1 MSGKK
6 FTNVLKT
13 IDVDAEYTISDA
25 LDLLPT
31 LRTAKFVE
39 TVEMHMLLGVDP
51 KHSDQNIRG
60 MVSLPAGTGKDV
72 RVLVFTSGDKID
84 EAKEA
89 GADII
94 GDDEVIKKIQKGW
107 FEFDVCIATPD
118 MMGTV
123 GRLGRI
129 LGPRGLMPNPK
140 LGTVTNDLKK
150 AVKEMKSGKV
160 EYRIDKFSNIHVPVG
175 KIDFKKEDLEKN
187 IFALTNAIVKARPS
201 SAKGLYIKSCYL
213 TLTMSPSLKLNTIN
227 LTRSAATI

>member
-6 FTNVLKT
+6 FRNVLKS
-13 IDVDAEYTISDA
+13 VEEDAEYNIDDA
-25 LDLLPT
+25 LDLLPK

-39 TVEMHMLLGVDP
+39 TVELHMSLGVDP

-72 RVLVFTSGDKID
+72 KVLVFTNGDKIE

-94 GDDEVIKKIQKGW
+94 GDDEVVKKIQNGW
-107 FEFDVCIATPD
+107 FGFDVCIATPD

-140 LGTVTNDLKK
+140 LGTVTNDLQK
-150 AVKEMKSGKV
+150 AIKEMKSGKV
-160 EYRIDKFSNIHVPVG
+160 EYRIDKFANIHVPVG
-175 KIDFKKEDLEKN
+175 KIDFSKEDLEKN

-201 SAKGLYIKSCYL
+201 SAKGQYIKSCFL
-213 TLTMSPSLKLNTIN
+213 TLTMSPSLRLNITN
-227 LTRSAATI
+227 LTRSAAK

>member
-1 MSGKK
+1 MQNP
-6 FTNVLKT
+6 TAV
-13 IDVDAEYTISDA
+13 YISW
-25 LDLLPT
+25 
-31 LRTAKFVE
+31 
-39 TVEMHMLLGVDP
+39 
-51 KHSDQNIRG
+51 IRN
-60 MVSLPAGTGKDV
+60 
-72 RVLVFTSGDKID
+72 
-84 EAKEA
+84 
-89 GADII
+89 
-94 GDDEVIKKIQKGW
+94 
-107 FEFDVCIATPD
+107 IATPD